1 MNNSLVERLFAGR
14 WIAGPSISDAIE
26 RSKIFNMRNIATI
39 LNYLGESYTER
50 QKVSNAVAV
59 YLKLIDAIK
68 LGKVNASISL
78 KPTQLG
84 LSISYGLFESNYAR
98 ILSKAASSGIFTW
111 LDMEEHVYI
120 DDTIKAY
127 MRHISTSSGICIQA
141 NMKRSAEDV
150 RNILERKGI
159 IRLVKGAYTGSKE
172 IQYQSKSEVD
182 NNFIKLM
189 KYIFLNSRTFMVATH
204 DTRMIELGIKLNKK
218 YKRNVTFAMLNGIR
232 NRLALEL
239 AQKESVAMYVP
250 FGKEWV
256 AYSYR
261 RLREAGHVKIILRSL
276 LEKQGI

>member
-1 MNNSLVERLFAGR
+1 MAGIWEKLIARR
-14 WIAGPSISDAIE
+14 WIAGPSISDAIG

-127 MRHISTSSGICIQA
+127 MRHISPSSGICIQA

-159 IRLVKGAYTGSKE
+159 IRLVKGAYTGSEK

-204 DTRMIELGIKLNKK
+204 DTRMIELGIKLNKR
-218 YKRNVTFAMLNGIR
+218 YRRNVTFAMLNGIR

>member
-1 MNNSLVERLFAGR
+1 MAGIWEKLIARR

-26 RSKIFNMRNIATI
+26 RSKIFNLRNIATI

-127 MRHISTSSGICIQA
+127 MRHISPSSGICIQA

-159 IRLVKGAYTGSKE
+159 IRLVKGAYTGSEK

-204 DTRMIELGIKLNKK
+204 DTRMIELGIKLNKR
-218 YKRNVTFAMLNGIR
+218 YRRNVTFAMLNGIR